1 MVLEPTGSA
10 LSMYLSMI
18 ARSTDLLRS
27 SRTGEFIKLY
37 LEIFLI
43 NVTDLRYQSE
53 NSMSISTRTWID

>member
-1 MVLEPTGSA
+1 
-10 LSMYLSMI
+10 MI

-43 NVTDLRYQSE
+43 NVTDLR
-53 NSMSISTRTWID
+53 